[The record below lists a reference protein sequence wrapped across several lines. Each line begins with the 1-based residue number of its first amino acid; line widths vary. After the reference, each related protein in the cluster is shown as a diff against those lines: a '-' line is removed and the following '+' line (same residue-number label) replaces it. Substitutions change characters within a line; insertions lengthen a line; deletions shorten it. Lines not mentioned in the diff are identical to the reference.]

1 MLHGPP
7 ETGRGAPR
15 GGPEDHTGRKCP
27 ECLGA
32 VDTRLDY
39 RKMFCCEEHRKAFHN
54 RQLIRGRKLVT
65 VAMAARIT
73 RNGTRR
79 DKAAGLIARRRTEHL
94 LDQWWMEDR
103 EAHRMS
109 MDDYL
114 ATRHRLGF
122 QD

>member
-1 MLHGPP
+1 
-7 ETGRGAPR
+7 
-15 GGPEDHTGRKCP
+15 
-27 ECLGA
+27 
-32 VDTRLDY
+32 
-39 RKMFCCEEHRKAFHN
+39 MFCCEEHRKAFHN

-65 VAMAARIT
+65 LAMAARIT

-79 DKAAGLIARRRTEHL
+79 RQGAGLIARRRTEHL

-103 EAHRMS
+103 QAGRMS
-109 MDDYL
+109 MDEYL